1 MNGPL
6 IGVIYRPP
14 NNKIDSFENI
24 MNQILGKI
32 DKENKIGQLMGDFI
46 N

>member
-1 MNGPL
+1 L
-6 IGVIYRPP
+6 
-14 NNKIDSFENI
+14 FENI